1 MSVKFEKDVI
11 KQTGPAVDAALPAL
25 SKGVDGGIRA
35 TLMDDKHDVVHNVG
49 AALTGGKANEGTKGY
64 LAVRDQSQDRDGG
77 LNR

>member
-25 SKGVDGGIRA
+25 PKGVDSIRA
-35 TLMDDKHDVVHNVG
+35 TLLDGKHDMVHNVG

-64 LAVRDQSQDRDGG
+64 LAVRDQSQDRAGAV
-77 LNR
+77 NR